1 MLSNAYML
9 IMMMVMLMFVDN
21 CDNDYVDDDVVM
33 TLNVNICLD
42 RIILF

>member
-33 TLNVNICLD
+33 TLN
-42 RIILF
+42 

>member
-1 MLSNAYML
+1 ML

>member
-33 TLNVNICLD
+33 TLNWIMTWL
-42 RIILF
+42 